1 MSKRYTLIELLVL
14 VAIGIILL
22 GMLYPA
28 AMEYKNKCFN
38 SKKIEVNKTINP
50 TINTKIEVNK

>member
-1 MSKRYTLIELLVL
+1 MKKNLTMKKYFTLIELCIVI
-14 VAIGIILL
+14 AIGIIVL

-38 SKKIEVNKTINP
+38 SPKIETNK
-50 TINTKIEVNK
+50 